1 MKLRRMYQS
10 LGWSRADCAQFLH
23 VCERTLHNWE
33 RGKHDVPY
41 AAFRLLRITCGMA
54 LPGQAWRGWSLHGG
68 KLWTPEGVGIDPQ
81 TAFWWALLVRRAE
94 TGSKA
99 LRALHEAKARPSA
112 GCQAGARPSR
122 GREGGPACGDASRS
136 AMGAPARL
144 GQRDVLVTRHF
155 SPAGRIADRTPETPQ
170 IQHWR
175 GFQADWRLKDGF

>member
-1 MKLRRMYQS
+1 MYQS
-10 LGWSRADCAQFLH
+10 MGWSRADCAQFLH

-54 LPGQAWRGWSLHGG
+54 LPGQAWRGWSLRGG
-68 KLWTPEGVGIDPQ
+68 KLWTPEGIGIDPQ

-112 GCQAGARPSR
+112 GCQYRAVECGASVL
-122 GREGGPACGDASRS
+122 G
-136 AMGAPARL
+136 MGATPIQQKYRFLIPTVPTPMVITGRTEQNSIPSL
-144 GQRDVLVTRHF
+144 GQG
-155 SPAGRIADRTPETPQ
+155 GRQ
-170 IQHWR
+170 
-175 GFQADWRLKDGF
+175 